1 MQKRPMSILSSYTSP
16 DVTPFLRIKVGGLAD
31 TDTRPIGEHASSDV
45 HRRQLLEEQLGR
57 VWDVH
62 LRDLGLVSA
71 WSALERLCVEFAIS
85 C

>member
-1 MQKRPMSILSSYTSP
+1 MQKRPISILASYTSP
-16 DVTPFLRIKVGGLAD
+16 NITPILKPKVGGSAD

-45 HRRQLLEEQLGR
+45 HRRQLLDEQLGR

-71 WSALERLCVEFAIS
+71 WSALKRLCVEFAI
-85 C
+85 